1 MTADALLGERITDKM
16 IARKEGAVGWMVFNN
31 PERRNAVSVAMW
43 QAIPLIIDHFEGDP
57 DIRVIALAGAGGQAF
72 VSGADISEFEQ
83 QRASAE
89 AVARYDATSDA
100 AQQRLTSAS
109 KPTVAMIDGWCIGG
123 GVAVALAC
131 DLRIASARSRFG
143 VPAARL
149 GLGYRLSGIKKLVD
163 VVGPAN
169 AKEIFFTARQYDA
182 AEAQAMGL
190 INRAVPDKEFE
201 SFVKDY
207 LESMGEN
214 APMTIGS
221 VKRIIHE
228 LNKTSDNVD
237 GDLCAKL
244 VQECF
249 DSEDYAEG
257 RRAFMEKRKPS
268 FKGR

>member
-1 MTADALLGERITDKM
+1 MPADTVLKDRITDKM
-16 IARKEGAVGWMVFNN
+16 IARKEGSVGWMVFNN

-43 QAIPLIIDHFEGDP
+43 QAIPLIIDYFENDP
-57 DIRVIALAGAGGQAF
+57 DIRVIVLAGAGGKAF

-89 AVARYDATSDA
+89 AVARYDETSDA
-100 AQQRLTSAS
+100 AQKRLISAC

-123 GVAVALAC
+123 GVAVALSC

-169 AKEIFFTARQYDA
+169 AKEIFFTARTYSA

-190 INRAVPDKEFE
+190 VNRAVPEDEFDG
-201 SFVKDY
+201 FVKDY
-207 LESMGEN
+207 LDTMGEN
-214 APMTIGS
+214 APITIKS
-221 VKRIIHE
+221 VKRIVHE
-228 LNKTSDNVD
+228 LGKPCGNVD
-237 GDLCAKL
+237 EDLCARL

-257 RRAFMEKRKPS
+257 RRAFMEKRKPT